1 MSMIADNYAQA
12 LYSLAKDDGIS
23 ELVLSQIEVLRDSF
37 LQEPN
42 YLRLLGSY
50 NMNKN
55 ERSAIIDEAFRDK
68 VHPYVLNFLKL
79 LTQKGYARVF
89 PDCVKAYRCAY
100 NEDNGIVSVLAVTAV
115 ALTKE
120 QAARLT
126 EKLEQVTKKR
136 VLLEN
141 KVDASC
147 LGGVRLDYDGKRL
160 DGTIINRLD
169 AISGMLKNTVL

>member
-1 MSMIADNYAQA
+1 MSMIAENYAQA
-12 LYSLAKDDGIS
+12 LYSLARDEEIS
-23 ELVLSQIEVLRDSF
+23 EQVLTQIEILRDSF
-37 LQEPN
+37 QQVPD

-50 NMNKN
+50 NMDKN
-55 ERSAIIDEAFRDK
+55 ERCAIVDEAFRDK

-79 LTQKGYARVF
+79 LTQKGYARLF
-89 PDCVKAYRCAY
+89 PDCVKAYRSAY
-100 NEDNGIVSVLAVTAV
+100 NDDNGIVSVLAVTAV
-115 ALTKE
+115 ALTEE
-120 QAARLT
+120 QTARLT

-169 AISGMLKNTVL
+169 AISGLLKNTVL